1 MSIFNKFFGS
11 KSKKPAEDS
20 KKSDRGKHMP
30 KIEVPIDEKFMI
42 EFKENGGKFLYC
54 SDESEVLN
62 NYNLILAEN
71 NWAEKS
77 GLVTDKDLKK
87 RLKSLNFNT
96 TKNIKDATYLVTNVE
111 ALVAQVGA
119 LLISSNQIAEIKLN
133 EYPNNLIVFATT
145 SQIVQSIGE
154 GLTDIKNKNKPKIPS
169 NITTIKNFK
178 VNDNQSD
185 NKDFLT
191 YGSNAKN
198 VYLLLLEDL

>member
-11 KSKKPAEDS
+11 KSKKPTKDS
-20 KKSDRGKHMP
+20 KRSDRGKHMP
-30 KIEVPIDEKFMI
+30 KVEIPIDEKFMI

-54 SDESEVLN
+54 SDKSEVLS
-62 NYNLILAEN
+62 NYKLILEEN
-71 NWAEKS
+71 NWQHKQ
-77 GLVTDKDLKK
+77 GLITDPN
-87 RLKSLNFNT
+87 LNKNLENLTFNRT
-96 TKNIKDATYLVTNVE
+96 QKIKEATYLVTTVE
-111 ALVAQVGA
+111 SLVSEVGA

-145 SQIVQSIGE
+145 SQIVKSIGE

-178 VNDNQSD
+178 INDSKTD
-185 NKDFLT
+185 SKDFLT